1 MDKFVIKK
9 RAAGSSGAASSSAS
23 SSATPRA
30 AAAIRTAPCPICA
43 ATVDVGLMGH
53 HIDSNCVEFCGPA
66 KKKARAS
73 SSPDAPVVYTIG
85 HATFDAAAVF
95 GALRRAGVGTLVDVR
110 SLPNSVTVTDGVDN
124 SHWRR
129 SALEKAAP
137 LAYEWRGD
145 ALGGRGGRDAAAEA
159 AALDD
164 VASRAARREALC
176 LMCCEKRYTNCHREG
191 LATALVAR
199 GVRVVHLRADGEAEA
214 HPRPLAAL
222 RAARHEALAG
232 QYTVANFLSEAE
244 EASLLAFL
252 DGEPGH
258 PFVRRDFNGPAR
270 GKAWGVRTDL
280 KQRTFAEPARAMPD
294 IFAPLVRRMR
304 TIPEL
309 RSFRPNE
316 ANALDYRRSEGHYLG
331 AHCDDRQLSGPILVN
346 LCLAGDATMTYTR
359 DRAGRGSA
367 GETVRARLS
376 RRALQIQSGSVRF
389 DYRHGIAN
397 ADFHADRRVSI
408 TFRMNK
414 HPGHRV

>member
-1 MDKFVIKK
+1 MDKIVIKK
-9 RAAGSSGAASSSAS
+9 RAAGSSGAASSSAG

-95 GALRRAGVGTLVDVR
+95 GALSSAGVGTLVDVR
-110 SLPNSVTVTDGVDN
+110 SSPNSVTVTDGVDN

-145 ALGGRGGRDAAAEA
+145 ALGGAAARA
-159 AALDD
+159 AARRGADD

-199 GVRVVHLRADGEAEA
+199 GVRVVHLRGRRREA
-214 HPRPLAAL
+214 HRAA
-222 RAARHEALAG
+222 RGAARARHEALAG

-258 PFVRRDFNGPAR
+258 PFVRRDFNGPA
-270 GKAWGVRTDL
+270 
-280 KQRTFAEPARAMPD
+280 
-294 IFAPLVRRMR
+294 
-304 TIPEL
+304 
-309 RSFRPNE
+309 
-316 ANALDYRRSEGHYLG
+316 
-331 AHCDDRQLSGPILVN
+331 
-346 LCLAGDATMTYTR
+346 
-359 DRAGRGSA
+359 
-367 GETVRARLS
+367 
-376 RRALQIQSGSVRF
+376 
-389 DYRHGIAN
+389 
-397 ADFHADRRVSI
+397 
-408 TFRMNK
+408 
-414 HPGHRV
+414 

>member
-1 MDKFVIKK
+1 MDKIVIKK
-9 RAAGSSGAASSSAS
+9 RAAGSSGAASSSAG

-95 GALRRAGVGTLVDVR
+95 GALSSAGVGTLVDVR
-110 SLPNSVTVTDGVDN
+110 SSPNSVT
-124 SHWRR
+124 
-129 SALEKAAP
+129 
-137 LAYEWRGD
+137 
-145 ALGGRGGRDAAAEA
+145 
-159 AALDD
+159 
-164 VASRAARREALC
+164 
-176 LMCCEKRYTNCHREG
+176 RYTNCHREG

-280 KQRTFAEPARAMPD
+280 KRRTFAEPARAMPD

-331 AHCDDRQLSGPILVN
+331 AHCDDRQLSGPIL
-346 LCLAGDATMTYTR
+346 
-359 DRAGRGSA
+359 
-367 GETVRARLS
+367 
-376 RRALQIQSGSVRF
+376 IQSGSVRF
-389 DYRHGIAN
+389 DYRHGITN

>member
-1 MDKFVIKK
+1 MKAALEPAYFMDKFVIKK

-95 GALRRAGVGTLVDVR
+95 GALSSAGVGTLVDVR
-110 SLPNSVTVTDGVDN
+110 SSPNSVTVTDGVDN

-199 GVRVVHLRADGEAEA
+199 GVRVVHLRADGDAEA

-280 KQRTFAEPARAMPD
+280 KRRTFAEPARAMPD

-309 RSFRPNE
+309 RSFRPNLCG
-316 ANALDYRRSEGHYLG
+316 NQPLVWGVPTKLQNSLALSNR
-331 AHCDDRQLSGPILVN
+331 C
-346 LCLAGDATMTYTR
+346 
-359 DRAGRGSA
+359 
-367 GETVRARLS
+367 
-376 RRALQIQSGSVRF
+376 RF
-389 DYRHGIAN
+389 G
-397 ADFHADRRVSI
+397 
-408 TFRMNK
+408 
-414 HPGHRV
+414 